1 MDRRLLTPGMIAMHL
16 VVVLAAVLFV
26 RLGLWQLDRLEERR
40 AESALGEM
48 RLQAEPV
55 PVDDLVQDGLDPGS
69 LVYRRV
75 TATGEYDS
83 GNEVLIRSQTHL
95 GAAGFHVITPLV
107 TDGDLAIMVN
117 RGWVPLD
124 FDQAP
129 VTRLPPPQGVVTVE
143 GWLRASQTRPP
154 LGREE
159 PEGDLE
165 ILNRVDL
172 GRIEEQ
178 VPYPLFGMYLVEIG
192 ERADPPIPVKPPD
205 FSDEGPHLAYAIQWF
220 GFAAIALVGY
230 LALLRR
236 RSSRPQ
242 EGEFDMAR
250 PGTTS

>member
-16 VVVLAAVLFV
+16 VVVLAAVVFV

-40 AESALGEM
+40 AENAVGEM
-48 RLQAEPV
+48 RLQAEPKAV
-55 PVDDLVQDGLDPGS
+55 ADLLQDELDPES
-69 LVYRRV
+69 LVYQRV
-75 TATGEYDS
+75 TATGVFDA

-95 GAAGFHVITPLV
+95 GAAGFHVISPMV
-107 TDGDLAIMVN
+107 MDDGQAIMVN
-117 RGWVPLD
+117 RGWVPLEL
-124 FDQAP
+124 DQAP
-129 VTRLPPPQGVVTVE
+129 VTGGAPPQGVVTVE
-143 GWLRASQTRPP
+143 GWLRPSQTRPP

-159 PEGDLE
+159 PAGDLE

-172 GRIEEQ
+172 ARIEDQ

-192 ERADPPIPVKPPD
+192 ERAEPPIPVEAPD

-220 GFAAIALVGY
+220 AFAVIAVIGY

-242 EGEFDMAR
+242 EGMLDMAR